1 MDFSTSNEIEKQ
13 NTYKVIDEDSSS
25 RFSSFKTSHYRVE
38 LPSKGTRNTVF
49 AAQAVPQ
56 AAAWPAPSRRPV
68 WPRLSVGFQPRSRLL
83 YRAYNF
89 TIGMTLFLMILP
101 LFLVITAL
109 LALTQGAPIFYRGP
123 RIGENG
129 ELFDVYK
136 FRTLDS
142 AKAAQ
147 ITKDKVLPKGSGI
160 ETPMGLFLRETRLD
174 EIPQLLN
181 VIKGDMNMC
190 GPRPVRP
197 EIAAQYAAA
206 IPNYERRFRVKP
218 GMIGPAQAYMS
229 HGTSKAIRSRLNN
242 KLCGTDVSYLGEI
255 SLVFIVGACVLART
269 VARVGASVF
278 GRKTER
284 IEAARA
290 RVYDMRFVS
299 DDGQSR
305 AVFWVDEDQ
314 LILDQ
319 GNVLN
324 VPVSGRLTMILPD
337 GQTRSAAVELST
349 IQATAPN
356 GRVQVAY
363 KPKSEFSEHI
373 LSRYLFQSVV
383 VPHRSEFL
391 SARLRRA
398 LTRSR
403 AV

>member
-1 MDFSTSNEIEKQ
+1 MNFSTSSKLEKPKEY
-13 NTYKVIDEDSSS
+13 TALEDNSAS
-25 RFSSFKTSHYRVE
+25 RFNNFNTARYRAD
-38 LPSKGTRNTVF
+38 LPSQSASSANYGG
-49 AAQAVPQ
+49 QAV
-56 AAAWPAPSRRPV
+56 AWPSPARRAI
-68 WPRLSVGFQPRSRLL
+68 WPRFSVGFQPRSRRL

-89 TIGMTLFLMILP
+89 AIGMALFLMVLP

-129 ELFDVYK
+129 ELFDVLK
-136 FRTLDS
+136 FRTLDGT
-142 AKAAQ
+142 KAAQ
-147 ITKDKVLPKGSGI
+147 LTKDKVLPKGSGI

-197 EIAAQYAAA
+197 EIAAQYAAT
-206 IPNYERRFRVKP
+206 IPDYERRFRVKP
-218 GMIGPAQAYMS
+218 GMIGPAQAFMS

-242 KLCGTDVSYLGEI
+242 KLCRTEVSYLGEI
-255 SLVFIVGACVLART
+255 SLVFIVGVCVLART
-269 VARVGASVF
+269 FARVGSNLF
-278 GRKTER
+278 GGRSER
-284 IEAARA
+284 VEAARA
-290 RVYDMRFVS
+290 RLYDMRFVS
-299 DDGQSR
+299 DDGQER

-319 GNVLN
+319 GNALN
-324 VPVSGRLTMILPD
+324 VPVSGRLTMVLPD

-349 IQATAPN
+349 VQATAPN

-363 KPKSEFSEHI
+363 TPKSEFSEHI
-373 LSRYLFQSVV
+373 LSRYLFQAVV

-391 SARLRRA
+391 SARLRRVFS
-398 LTRSR
+398 RSR
-403 AV
+403 AA

>member
-1 MDFSTSNEIEKQ
+1 MNFSSHNEIEKAKS
-13 NTYKVIDEDSSS
+13 YISLDETSSS
-25 RFSSFKTSHYRVE
+25 RFNSFTTSRYRADV
-38 LPSKGTRNTVF
+38 PPHAARGVVF
-49 AAQAVPQ
+49 TSQ
-56 AAAWPAPSRRPV
+56 AATWPSAGRRAAWTRF
-68 WPRLSVGFQPRSRLL
+68 SVGFQPRSRFL

-89 TIGMTLFLMILP
+89 SIGMTLFLLVLP

-129 ELFDVYK
+129 ELFDVLK
-136 FRTLDS
+136 FRTLDG

-147 ITKDKVLPKGSGI
+147 LTKDKVLPKGSGI

-197 EIAAQYAAA
+197 EIAAQYAAT
-206 IPNYERRFRVKP
+206 IPGYERRFKVKP

-242 KLCGTDVSYLGEI
+242 KLCRTEVSYLGEV

-269 VARVGASVF
+269 VARVGASIA
-278 GRKTER
+278 GGKTER
-284 IEAARA
+284 VEVTRA

-305 AVFWVDEDQ
+305 AVFWVDEEQ

-324 VPVSGRLTMILPD
+324 VPLTGRLVMHLPD
-337 GQTRSAAVELST
+337 GQSRSATVELSSV
-349 IQATAPN
+349 QATAPN

-363 KPKSEFSEHI
+363 TAKSEFSEHI

-403 AV
+403 AA

>member
-1 MDFSTSNEIEKQ
+1 MMNFSTQKELEKPH
-13 NTYKVIDEDSSS
+13 TYRTLDSSSS
-25 RFSSFKTSHYRVE
+25 RFNDFQSSHYRTELSSQSARDTGYASGAVVE
-38 LPSKGTRNTVF
+38 
-49 AAQAVPQ
+49 AE
-56 AAAWPAPSRRPV
+56 AWPSGGRRAI
-68 WPRLSVGFQPRSRLL
+68 WPRFSVGFQPRSRFV

-89 TIGMTLFLMILP
+89 AIAMTLFLMVLP
-101 LFLVITAL
+101 LFLVITVL

-129 ELFDVYK
+129 ELFDVFK
-136 FRTLDS
+136 FRSLD
-142 AKAAQ
+142 ANKAAM

-181 VIKGDMNMC
+181 VIRGDMNMC

-197 EIAAQYAAA
+197 EIAAQYAAT
-206 IPNYERRFRVKP
+206 IPDYERRFRVKP
-218 GMIGPAQAYMS
+218 GMIGPAQAFMS

-242 KLCGTDVSYLGEI
+242 KLCRTKVSYLGEI
-255 SLVFIVGACVLART
+255 SLVFIVGACVVART
-269 VARVGASVF
+269 VSRIGTTVF
-278 GRKTER
+278 GRRSER

-319 GNVLN
+319 GNALN
-324 VPVSGRLTMILPD
+324 VPLLGRLTMLLPD
-337 GQTRSAAVELST
+337 GQTRNAAVELST
-349 IQATAPN
+349 VQATAPN
-356 GRVQVAY
+356 GRVQVSY
-363 KPKSEFSEHI
+363 KPKSEYAEHI
-373 LSRYLFQSVV
+373 LSRYLFQAVV

-391 SARLRRA
+391 SAKLRRA
-398 LTRSR
+398 FTRST
-403 AV
+403 AS

>member
-1 MDFSTSNEIEKQ
+1 MDFSTNNDLKRSNS
-13 NTYKVIDEDSSS
+13 YSSIDETSS
-25 RFSSFKTSHYRVE
+25 RRFSNFNASQYRTDLTSPPASE
-38 LPSKGTRNTVF
+38 TGFAGAPSTQTT
-49 AAQAVPQ
+49 
-56 AAAWPAPSRRPV
+56 AWPASGRRGSK
-68 WPRLSVGFQPRSRLL
+68 PRFSVGFRPRSRFV

-89 TIGMTLFLMILP
+89 AIAMTLFLMVLP

-129 ELFDVYK
+129 KLFDVYK
-136 FRTLDS
+136 FRSLDT
-142 AKAAQ
+142 AKAAKL
-147 ITKDKVLPKGSGI
+147 TKDKVLPKGTGL

-197 EIAAQYAAA
+197 EIAAQYSAT
-206 IPNYERRFRVKP
+206 IPDYERRFRVKP
-218 GMIGPAQAYMS
+218 GMIGPAQAFMS

-242 KLCGTDVSYLGEI
+242 KLCRTEVSYLGEI
-255 SLVFIVGACVLART
+255 SLVFLVGACVLART
-269 VARVGASVF
+269 VARIGSLAF
-278 GRKTER
+278 GKRAER
-284 IEAARA
+284 AEVARA

-319 GNVLN
+319 GNALN
-324 VPVSGRLTMILPD
+324 VPLSGRLTMLLPD

-349 IQATAPN
+349 VQAIAPN
-356 GRVQVAY
+356 GRIQVAY
-363 KPKSEFSEHI
+363 AAKTEFSAHI
-373 LSRYLFQSVV
+373 LSRYLFQAVV

-391 SARLRRA
+391 LAKMRRA
-398 LTRSR
+398 FARSK
-403 AV
+403 AA

>member
-1 MDFSTSNEIEKQ
+1 MDFSTNNDLEKP
-13 NTYKVIDEDSSS
+13 K
-25 RFSSFKTSHYRVE
+25 SFQPLDDTTARLKAFTNSHYRTD
-38 LPSKGTRNTVF
+38 LKSS
-49 AAQAVPQ
+49 AAHSSGFGAQ
-56 AAAWPAPSRRPV
+56 AAALPAPGRSAA
-68 WPRLSVGFQPRSRLL
+68 WPRFSVGFQPRSRLF

-89 TIGMTLFLMILP
+89 AISMTLFLMVLP
-101 LFLVITAL
+101 LFLVITGL
-109 LALTQGAPIFYRGP
+109 VALTQGRPIFYRGP

-129 ELFDVYK
+129 ELFDVLK

-147 ITKDKVLPKGSGI
+147 LTKDKVLPKGSGI

-197 EIAAQYAAA
+197 EIAAQYASE

-242 KLCGTDVSYLGEI
+242 KLCGTEVSYLGEI

-269 VARVGASVF
+269 GSRILSRLF
-278 GRKTER
+278 GGKAER

-290 RVYDMRFVS
+290 RLYDIRFVC
-299 DDGQSR
+299 DDGSER

-314 LILDQ
+314 LILEQ
-319 GNVLN
+319 GSALN
-324 VPVSGRLTMILPD
+324 VPLTGRLVMNLPD
-337 GQTRSAAVELST
+337 GQTRSATVDLST
-349 IQATAPN
+349 VQATAPN

-363 KPKSEFSEHI
+363 SAKSDFSAHI
-373 LSRYLFQSVV
+373 LSRYLFQAVV

-398 LTRSR
+398 LSRS
-403 AV
+403 A